1 MMLSDKLARITDD
14 VVGAIKETQEYR
26 NFIDQKKAV
35 KSDPDVKRMVEN
47 ARSLQE
53 RLMSIPEDDRNS
65 DYAESLQNE
74 YEEITENTAV
84 YDYLRTES
92 VYVSLIQEVLGT
104 VIENIDI
111 DI

>member
-1 MMLSDKLARITDD
+1 MLSDKLARITDD
-14 VVGAIKETQEYR
+14 VVEAIKETQEYR
-26 NFIDQKKAV
+26 NFIDQKRAV
-35 KSDPDVKRMVEN
+35 KSDPEVKRMVEN

>member
-1 MMLSDKLARITDD
+1 MLSDKLARITDD

>member
-1 MMLSDKLARITDD
+1 MILSDKLTKITDD
-14 VVGAIKETQEYR
+14 VVNAIKETQEYR

-35 KSDPDVKRMVEN
+35 RSDPQVKKMVED

-53 RLMSIPEDDRNS
+53 RLLNIPEDDRNS

-92 VYVSLIQEVLGT
+92 VYVSLIQEILGT
-104 VIENIDI
+104 IIEKIDI

>member
-1 MMLSDKLARITDD
+1 MLSDKLARITDD

-26 NFIDQKKAV
+26 NFIDQKRAV
-35 KSDPDVKRMVEN
+35 KSDPEVKRMVEN